1 MDLKDE
7 MMKRFQDV
15 DVIKTKEQITEDI
28 QYLMKQGQRYI
39 CYEARFLTEEVKKSV
54 ENDGFTVT
62 PYSDIHSNKQ
72 GLELIKISW

>member
-1 MDLKDE
+1 MNLKDE
-7 MMKRFQDV
+7 MMKQFQDV

-39 CYEARFLTEEVKKSV
+39 CYEARFLTEEIKKSV
-54 ENDGFTVT
+54 EDDGFTVT
-62 PYSDIHSNKQ
+62 PYSDIHSDKQ